1 MSRHVCPVLI
11 ETGLERFPAGI
22 NASSKADPADVS
34 LALRDEGWSPYR
46 IWFDARADAWVAVV
60 IYRLDRPL
68 SQRDH

>member
-60 IYRLDRPL
+60 IYRFDRPL